1 MHDFLVSMDK
11 TRTGLIPASNFLK
24 VMRVFG
30 VPLPSNQ
37 IINSN
42 TNGAGMVDYEKVV
55 EILSSHFSG
64 SRKY

>member
-1 MHDFLVSMDK
+1 MK
-11 TRTGLIPASNFLK
+11 
-24 VMRVFG
+24 VFG
-30 VPLPSNQ
+30 VPLASNQ

-64 SRKY
+64 TRKY